1 MPMYIYFF
9 PSIKGDEEEREKK
22 DYMVI
27 HFNIQGCSFSRC
39 LSFIVREQ
47 YLLKVKSKT

>member
-1 MPMYIYFF
+1 MDLYAMPMYIYFF

-27 HFNIQGCSFSRC
+27 HFKD
-39 LSFIVREQ
+39 V
-47 YLLKVKSKT
+47 YLL